1 MAASSALGRKKNM
14 ILSYAEMG
22 EKLKKIT
29 DAEVAILSEDG
40 GVDFSTFELDEELKE
55 AALIALKTKI
65 RIKMSRDEGNT
76 LVIPIIAS
84 SGLKV
89 LILLGY
95 AITEESFVNLILEN
109 VKCLEVKSYLPPK
122 RIAKVEAIKSHGELI
137 ETLMLFFDNDSSIV
151 KTSLVMNVH
160 RNTVLYRLN
169 KVKELTGLDPKK
181 FKDAVKL
188 YFALESIDV
197 EKEGGAS

>member
-1 MAASSALGRKKNM
+1 M

>member
-1 MAASSALGRKKNM
+1 M
-14 ILSYAEMG
+14 IPSYAEMG

-109 VKCLEVKSYLPPK
+109 VKCLEAKSYLPPK
-122 RIAKVEAIKSHGELI
+122 RIAKVKAIKSHGELI